1 MTPPRPPSSPRHAP
15 PEAEPSPDLRWLCVF
30 CGSSAGEDPRYLDA
44 ATRLGQVLLARGIG
58 LVYGGSRIGLM
69 GRLADTVLEGGGQ
82 VVGVI
87 PRALMDRE
95 VAHQGLTELILTDSM
110 HERKARMVD
119 RADAFVAAPGGIG
132 TLEEFF
138 EVLTWAQLGLHRKP
152 CGLLNARR
160 YFDPLI
166 RLLDHAEREGFLQH
180 AHRAMVLVE
189 EDPEALVK
197 RMLQYDPPTVPRW
210 IRPGET

>member
-1 MTPPRPPSSPRHAP
+1 MTPARPPSSPTPTP
-15 PEAEPSPDLRWLCVF
+15 PEPKPPELRWLCVF
-30 CGSSAGEDPRYLDA
+30 CGSSAGEDRRYLDA
-44 ATRLGQVLLARGIG
+44 AARLGQVLLTRGIG

-69 GRLADTVLEGGGQ
+69 GRLADTVLAGGGQ

-95 VAHQGLTELILTDSM
+95 LAHRELTELILTDSM
-110 HERKARMVD
+110 HERKARMVE
-119 RADAFVAAPGGIG
+119 RSDAFVAAPGGLG

-166 RLLDHAEREGFLQH
+166 RLLDHAEREGFLQR

-189 EDPEALVK
+189 EDPEALVEH
-197 RMLQYDPPTVPRW
+197 MLRYDPPTVPRW

>member
-1 MTPPRPPSSPRHAP
+1 MTSSD
-15 PEAEPSPDLRWLCVF
+15 PSPHPPLRWLCVF
-30 CGSSAGEDPRYLDA
+30 CGSSAGEDSRYLDA
-44 ATRLGQVLLARGIG
+44 VTRLGQTLLEREIG
-58 LVYGGSRIGLM
+58 LVYGGSKMGLM
-69 GRLADTVLEGGGQ
+69 GRLADSVLGGGGK
-82 VVGVI
+82 VVGVM

-95 VAHQGLTELILTDSM
+95 VAHQGLTELLVTDSM
-110 HERKARMVD
+110 HSRKSEMVELS
-119 RADAFVAAPGGIG
+119 DAFVAAPGGIG

-152 CGLLNARR
+152 CGLLNARG

-166 RLLDHAEREGFLQH
+166 HLLDHAEREGFVQK

-189 EDPEALVK
+189 ANPAAL
-197 RMLQYDPPTVPRW
+197 LDQISNYIPPRLPRW

>member
-1 MTPPRPPSSPRHAP
+1 MTPTDTSPRREASPAPSSNPT
-15 PEAEPSPDLRWLCVF
+15 LRWVCVF
-30 CGSSAGEDPRYLDA
+30 CGSSAGEDSRYLDA
-44 ATRLGQVLLARGIG
+44 ATRLGKVLLEREIG
-58 LVYGGSRIGLM
+58 LVYGGSRVGLM
-69 GRLADTVLEGGGQ
+69 GRLADTVLGGGGE

-95 VAHQGLTELILTDSM
+95 VAHHGLTELLVTDSM
-110 HERKARMVD
+110 HARKSEMVERS
-119 RADAFVAAPGGIG
+119 DAFVAAPGGIG

-152 CGLLNARR
+152 CGLLNARG

-166 RLLDHAEREGFLQH
+166 HLLDHAVREGFVQK
-180 AHRAMVLVE
+180 AHRSMVLVE
-189 EDPEALVK
+189 ADPAPLLD
-197 RMLQYDPPTVPRW
+197 RISGYDPPRVPRW